1 LKTKIDELTERVIG
15 CCFKVHKTLG
25 SGFLEKV
32 YENALM
38 IELEQAGLRAR
49 QQSPIAVNYEGRRVG
64 EYLADVIVEDLVIC
78 ELKVGEAVGKEHEV
92 QLVNY
97 LVATGIDTGL
107 LIHFGKSVT
116 VKRKFRQH
124 HVSKNHD

>member
-1 LKTKIDELTERVIG
+1 MTERVIG
-15 CCFKVHKTLG
+15 CCFKAHKTLG

-32 YENALM
+32 CENALM
-38 IELEQAGLRAR
+38 IELERAGLRAR
-49 QQSPIAVNYEGRRVG
+49 QQSPIAVSYEGHRVG
-64 EYLADVIVEDLVIC
+64 EYLADVIVEDQIVC
-78 ELKVGEAVGKEHEV
+78 ELKVGDAIGKEHEI

-97 LVATGIDTGL
+97 LVATGLDTGL

-124 HVSKNHD
+124 HVSKDHD